1 MTVGAADYAIVLQNS
16 VAKNVDMAV
25 SFIPN
30 LIAALVVFVVGW
42 AVAVVVAKIVER
54 LFKAFKFE
62 ETLKKHGI
70 DDALGKAKVSK
81 ILVQLTKYYTLLVFV
96 QMAVALVYLGALAT
110 FVNSVLFYLP
120 VLVGAG
126 LLVVISALVG
136 ELVKERIYDLG
147 EFPYHRFIGTVAK
160 VIIVLM
166 GVTVALSTIG
176 FNMTIVVASFNTV
189 LQGITFGIAAAFALA
204 FGLGGQDDA
213 KDIVKKTRKRFNF

>member
-1 MTVGAADYAIVLQNS
+1 MTVGATDYATVLQS
-16 VAKNVDMAV
+16 SIAKNVDMAV
-25 SFIPN
+25 GFIPN

-42 AVAVVVAKIVER
+42 AVAVIVAKIVEK
-54 LFKAFKFE
+54 LLKAVKFE
-62 ETLKKHGI
+62 ETLKKHGM
-70 DDALGKAKVSK
+70 DDALGKAKIGK

-126 LLVVISALVG
+126 IMVVLSALVG
-136 ELVKERIYDLG
+136 ELVKEKIYDLG
-147 EFPYHRFIGTVAK
+147 EFPYYKFIGTVAK

-166 GVTVALSTIG
+166 GVTVALSTVG
-176 FNMTIVVASFNTV
+176 FNMAIVVMSFNTV
-189 LQGITFGIAAAFALA
+189 LQGITFGVAAAFALA

-213 KDIVKKTRKRFNF
+213 KDIVKKARKRFNV